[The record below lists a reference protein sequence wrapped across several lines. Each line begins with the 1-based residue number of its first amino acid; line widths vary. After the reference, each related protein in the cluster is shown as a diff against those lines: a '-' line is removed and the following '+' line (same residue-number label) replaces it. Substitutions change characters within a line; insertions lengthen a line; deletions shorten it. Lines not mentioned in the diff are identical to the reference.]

1 MRRCSGSSK
10 SQEKQL
16 QHHHKH
22 KHCCLS
28 HLFLKAAAQNPPKV
42 AVIHAAPSSSSSS
55 SSPAAASSGPQ
66 TQISRELITSTTPPI
81 YEGDQCF
88 TFANVF
94 SSVDSLSSRL
104 RSILDGADDPHLIK
118 PQSPPGNYL
127 LFFFFTVKK
136 LENLIAKHGL
146 QKEFTI
152 FVYFKISLGKGS
164 NNPGKNQAETASAYN
179 PKIVGIYMPPSVEY
193 IISVFSI
200 LRCGEAFLPIDPSWP
215 RDRVL
220 SIVASA
226 NAALIITSRSSFG
239 KGGNKDINEADW
251 LVDRSGCRVL
261 CFSMEDSEC
270 SGGPSELAWPCEN
283 EKERLFCYL
292 MYTSGSTGKP
302 KGVCGT
308 EQGKRLV

>member
-1 MRRCSGSSK
+1 MRRCSGGSK

-16 QHHHKH
+16 QHHQKH

-42 AVIHAAPSSSSSS
+42 AVIHAAPSSSSSSSS

-88 TFANVF
+88 TFANVS

-127 LFFFFTVKK
+127 FFLTVKK

-146 QKEFTI
+146 
-152 FVYFKISLGKGS
+152 
-164 NNPGKNQAETASAYN
+164 
-179 PKIVGIYMPPSVEY
+179 
-193 IISVFSI
+193 
-200 LRCGEAFLPIDPSWP
+200 
-215 RDRVL
+215 
-220 SIVASA
+220 
-226 NAALIITSRSSFG
+226 
-239 KGGNKDINEADW
+239 
-251 LVDRSGCRVL
+251 
-261 CFSMEDSEC
+261 
-270 SGGPSELAWPCEN
+270 
-283 EKERLFCYL
+283 
-292 MYTSGSTGKP
+292 
-302 KGVCGT
+302 
-308 EQGKRLV
+308 

>member
-42 AVIHAAPSSSSSS
+42 AVIHAAPSSSSS
-55 SSPAAASSGPQ
+55 PAAASSGPQ
-66 TQISRELITSTTPPI
+66 TQISRELITSSTPPI

-127 LFFFFTVKK
+127 LFFYS
-136 LENLIAKHGL
+136 
-146 QKEFTI
+146 KETREFN
-152 FVYFKISLGKGS
+152 S
-164 NNPGKNQAETASAYN
+164 
-179 PKIVGIYMPPSVEY
+179 
-193 IISVFSI
+193 
-200 LRCGEAFLPIDPSWP
+200 
-215 RDRVL
+215 
-220 SIVASA
+220 
-226 NAALIITSRSSFG
+226 
-239 KGGNKDINEADW
+239 
-251 LVDRSGCRVL
+251 
-261 CFSMEDSEC
+261 
-270 SGGPSELAWPCEN
+270 
-283 EKERLFCYL
+283 
-292 MYTSGSTGKP
+292 
-302 KGVCGT
+302 
-308 EQGKRLV
+308 